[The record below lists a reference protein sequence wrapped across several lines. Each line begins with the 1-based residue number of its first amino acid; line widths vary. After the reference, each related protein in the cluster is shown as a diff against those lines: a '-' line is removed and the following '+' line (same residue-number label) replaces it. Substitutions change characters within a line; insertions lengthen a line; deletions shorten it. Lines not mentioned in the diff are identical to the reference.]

1 MLGNNSGNVPHT
13 EYTNTQNTFSPSS
26 DETHVLS
33 PTSHYI
39 DRLLAETNLD
49 SPSADPRFLHQ
60 ESSYTSGFF
69 LRTEVDKFDFDHSL
83 KHSPSGTG
91 SIDSLLGGSPFKSNH
106 SSNDLPDLETTIS
119 DVSSRLH
126 NMIDMIDGALAQGK
140 GDNFSNEIVPVP
152 VNNGFQGQNLLG
164 VTKDILESV
173 YGLQE
178 IAARDATT
186 HEEMMYDIDT
196 IETVPR
202 YGRVN
207 IQETDIGAS
216 PIADVHDPKVTADSC
231 SRLNNYGVILL
242 RWPESVA
249 QLWEEYTK
257 IPSQWSREYLTY
269 FLVNVRKIS
278 EIDGCEIDISRILQ
292 RRSSIQELEDKFS
305 SGWRSTD
312 KNFSRQINR
321 RKKIWKAIEEGLADG
336 VSLEDCEY
344 VLTQFAREV
353 GKGLSMYYKGV
364 PFRIADRLREIRQ
377 H

>member
-1 MLGNNSGNVPHT
+1 MLGNNSENPAHT
-13 EYTNTQNTFSPSS
+13 QYSGVQGAALGSP
-26 DETHVLS
+26 TALNVLS

-39 DRLLAETNLD
+39 DSLLADTKLD

-83 KHSPSGTG
+83 KHPEPSSA
-91 SIDSLLGGSPFKSNH
+91 SIDALVTPLDQDQDQ
-106 SSNDLPDLETTIS
+106 DLQTTIS
-119 DVSSRLH
+119 AVSAQLH
-126 NMIDMIDGALAQGK
+126 GMIDLIDGALSQGK
-140 GDNFSNEIVPVP
+140 TSTDLGSPVTLP
-152 VNNGFQGQNLLG
+152 HDLAGPTL
-164 VTKDILESV
+164 DILQSV
-173 YGLQE
+173 RGLRE
-178 IAARDATT
+178 IAAQDAARDAFAWGELPPAPT
-186 HEEMMYDIDT
+186 HSE
-196 IETVPR
+196 PR
-202 YGRVN
+202 YGRVD
-207 IQETDIGAS
+207 IQEHLEGGDGSNGS
-216 PIADVHDPKVTADSC
+216 PLADVHDPKVLGDSC

-249 QLWEEYTK
+249 QLWEEYTRT
-257 IPSQWSREYLTY
+257 PSEWSREYLTY

-278 EIDGCEIDISRILQ
+278 EIDGCEIDIGRILQ

-336 VSLEDCEY
+336 VSLADCEY
-344 VLTQFAREV
+344 VLTQYAQEV

-364 PFRIADRLREIRQ
+364 PFRIAERLSAVRARTR
-377 H
+377 